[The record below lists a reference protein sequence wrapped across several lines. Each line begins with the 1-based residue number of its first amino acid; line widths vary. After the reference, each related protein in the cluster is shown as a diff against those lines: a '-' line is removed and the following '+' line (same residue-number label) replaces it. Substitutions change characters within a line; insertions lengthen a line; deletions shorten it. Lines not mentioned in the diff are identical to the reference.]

1 MTDRVKLVRKKMKEL
16 GVDSFITTTP
26 ANADPNQAGTHGW
39 ANVNWLTG
47 YTGTNGI
54 AVVAKRSAYFI
65 TDFRYTEQAKQETKD
80 SGFSLR
86 IADRDLYGELAK
98 IKRSVFGKKI
108 GFESENITILVR
120 DKISKNLKKVELVKT
135 EGVFSELRVVK
146 DKSEMYNLR
155 QAAKITDESLQ
166 EVLQLVKPGIRELD
180 LAVELEYRF
189 RSKGGAIAFDTI
201 VASGWRG
208 ALPHGKASTKRIKKG
223 EMITFD
229 IGASYRGYCADL
241 TRTVVL
247 GKANKKQKEVYN
259 IVLQAQSAAIDAVK
273 PGASGKE
280 VDRVARE
287 HIADAGYGEYFGH
300 GLGHGIGLIV
310 HDSPVLSPKSDWVLQ
325 EGMVTTVEP
334 GIYIP
339 KWGGIRIE
347 DDVVV
352 TSKGCSI
359 LNKSPKE
366 LIEL

>member
-16 GVDSFITTTP
+16 GVDSFITATP

-65 TDFRYTEQAKQETKD
+65 TDFRYTEQAKKQTKD

-86 IADRDLYGELAK
+86 IAERDLYGELAE
-98 IKRSVFGKKI
+98 IKSSAFGKKVGI
-108 GFESENITILVR
+108 ESENITVSIRKKLRKYLKNKKLV
-120 DKISKNLKKVELVKT
+120 ET
-135 EGVFSELRVVK
+135 EGAFSELRAVK
-146 DKSEMYNLR
+146 DRSEVYHLR
-155 QAAKITDESLQ
+155 QATKITDESLQ

-189 RSKGGAIAFDTI
+189 RSKGGFIAFDTI

-208 ALPHGKASTKRIKKG
+208 ALPHGKASTKKIRKG

-229 IGASYRGYCADL
+229 IGASYKGYCADL

-259 IVLQAQSAAIDAVK
+259 TVLQAQLAAIDAIK
-273 PGASGKE
+273 PGAHGKE
-280 VDRVARE
+280 VDRIARDY
-287 HIADAGYGEYFGH
+287 IDDAGYGEYFGH

-310 HDSPVLSPKSDWVLQ
+310 HDTPVLSPKSDWTLK

-339 KWGGIRIE
+339 NWGGIRIE